1 MQLNIISKATI
12 EPQAIEQMIKQAVE
26 QQTGLKVK
34 KITVN
39 VGTRSTGYGH
49 METDESYFQG
59 VTVEFE
65 TGPTIPSGPLFRS
78 APNSQFGDH

>member
-1 MQLNIISKATI
+1 MNLNIISKATI
-12 EPQAIEQMIKQAVE
+12 EPAQIKQMIRETVE
-26 QQTGLKVK
+26 KQTGLKVK

-65 TGPTIPSGPLFRS
+65 TEPTSDYGPIPHH
-78 APNSQFGDH
+78 NTQWDH